1 MRDNTILSN
10 MESTHKRITIIYRQ
24 MVFIDTRLQAFEAV
38 SRKPWFLIK
47 ALFWPSEFIRK
58 VNNLQ
63 MELLKQH
70 DEDMKKQSE
79 EQKAK
84 PKITLISPNGRG

>member
-1 MRDNTILSN
+1 MLLSN

-38 SRKPWFLIK
+38 SRKPWELLK
-47 ALFWPSEFIRK
+47 ALFKPAKLIHK
-58 VNNLQ
+58 VNALQ

-70 DEDMKKQSE
+70 DEDMQKQAEEKK
-79 EQKAK
+79 AA
-84 PKITLISPNGRG
+84 PKITLLSPNGRG